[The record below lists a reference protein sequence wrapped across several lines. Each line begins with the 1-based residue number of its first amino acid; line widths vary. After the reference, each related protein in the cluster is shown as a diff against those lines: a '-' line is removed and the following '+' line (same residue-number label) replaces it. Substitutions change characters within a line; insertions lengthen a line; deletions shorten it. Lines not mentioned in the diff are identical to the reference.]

1 MSRFPLRPHPHL
13 YEINAWTWLEK
24 LSSRLGGIVKLADVP
39 DSEWDA
45 IAGRGFDI
53 VWLMGIW
60 QHSAEARRIELADP
74 ENRPLFDRVL
84 PGWQPEDVIG
94 SPYSIAQYT
103 PDARIG
109 SWDALDEVREKLR
122 ARGIAVFLDFVGNHT
137 ALDHPWTREHPDFY
151 VQGAETDFQRDPAG
165 FCKIE
170 GAKGPVFLALGRD
183 PYFPAWDDVA
193 QLNHF
198 SLAMRGA
205 LISELRKIAAHC
217 DGVRCD
223 MAMLQFNDVFE
234 RVWGRYLGEFEPPDT
249 EFWTDAHAA
258 VPDLVLLAEA
268 YWGTQQRLLD
278 LGFSFVYDKGLYD
291 AVRYEKMAD
300 VHARLAEPLSYQK
313 HLARF
318 LENHDEDRCAA
329 AFGPERLASVATFMG
344 TLPGMR
350 FYQESEIEGAKIHL
364 PVALRRALDEPRNPT
379 SAAIFEKILAIT
391 KQDIFH
397 NGHWGVLPIASESD
411 DTSGNL
417 AAYEWRFENA
427 WKVIVVNL
435 TGGASQGRISF
446 GDRSLPAQ
454 EYMFHDELDDV
465 RYPRSGDE
473 IRRLGLF
480 VRREA
485 FQSHLFDVS
494 PASSC

>member
-1 MSRFPLRPHPHL
+1 MSRFPLRHHPHL
-13 YEINAWTWLEK
+13 YEINTWAWLEK
-24 LSSRLGGIVKLADVP
+24 LSARLGRLVKVADVP

-84 PGWQPEDVIG
+84 PGWKPEDVIG
-94 SPYSIAQYT
+94 SPYSIAQYA
-103 PDARIG
+103 PDPRIG
-109 SWDALDEVREKLR
+109 TWDSLDEVREKLR
-122 ARGIAVFLDFVGNHT
+122 SRGIAVFLDFVGNHT
-137 ALDHPWTREHPDFY
+137 ALDHPWTREHPEFY
-151 VQGAETDFQRDPAG
+151 VQGTEADFERDPAG
-165 FCKIE
+165 FHKIE
-170 GAKGPVFLALGRD
+170 GSKGSVFVALGKD

-198 SLAMRGA
+198 SPEMRAA
-205 LISELRKIAAHC
+205 LIGELRKIAAHC

-223 MAMLQFNDVFE
+223 MAMLQFNEVFE
-234 RVWGRYLGEFEPPDT
+234 NVWGHYVHHLEPPDT
-249 EFWTDAHAA
+249 EFWSDARAA

-300 VHARLAEPLSYQK
+300 VHARLAEGLSYQK

-329 AFGPERLASVATFMG
+329 AFGPERLVSVVTFMG

-364 PVALRRALDEPRNPT
+364 PVALRRAVDEPPNPVSVALFRKDPRNDQAGHFSQGALEP
-379 SAAIFEKILAIT
+379 AA
-391 KQDIFH
+391 DR
-397 NGHWGVLPIASESD
+397 SEGD

-417 AAYEWRFENA
+417 VAYEWRFENA

-435 TGGASQGRISF
+435 TGAASEGRISF
-446 GDRSLPAQ
+446 GDRPLAGQ
-454 EYMFHDELDDV
+454 QYVFHDELDDT

-473 IRRLGLF
+473 IGGLGLF

-485 FQSHLFDVS
+485 FGAHFFDVS
-494 PASSC
+494 SA

>member
-1 MSRFPLRPHPHL
+1 MSRFPLRTHPHL
-13 YEINAWTWLEK
+13 YEINTWAWLEK
-24 LSSRLGGIVKLADVP
+24 LSTRLGRLVKLADVP
-39 DSEWDA
+39 DSEWDV

-53 VWLMGIW
+53 VWLMGVW

-74 ENRPLFDRVL
+74 KNKPVFDSVL
-84 PGWQPEDVIG
+84 PGWKPEDVIG
-94 SPYSIAQYT
+94 SPYSIAQYV
-103 PDARIG
+103 PDPRIG
-109 SWDALDEVREKLR
+109 TWDSLDRVREKLR
-122 ARGIAVFLDFVGNHT
+122 SRGIAVFLDFVGNHT
-137 ALDHPWTREHPDFY
+137 ALDHPWTREHPEFY
-151 VQGAETDFQRDPAG
+151 VQGTDADFQRDPSS

-170 GAKGPVFLALGRD
+170 SLKGPMILALGKD

-198 SLAMRGA
+198 SPEMRAA
-205 LISELRKIAAHC
+205 LIGELRKIAAHC

-223 MAMLQFNDVFE
+223 MAMLQFNDIFE
-234 RVWGRYLGEFEPPDT
+234 RVWNHSVRDIDPPDT
-249 EFWTDAHAA
+249 EFWADAHAA

-268 YWGTQQRLLD
+268 YWDTEQRLLD

-291 AVRYEKMAD
+291 AVRYQKIVE
-300 VHARLAEPLSYQK
+300 VHARLAEGLAYQK

-318 LENHDEDRCAA
+318 LENHDEDRCAT
-329 AFGPERLASVATFMG
+329 AFGPERLISVETLMG

-350 FYQESEIEGAKIHL
+350 FYQESEIEGSKIHL
-364 PVALRRALDEPRNPT
+364 PIALRRVADEPPNEV
-379 SAAIFEKILAIT
+379 SIAFFEKVLRIT

-397 NGHWGVLPIASESD
+397 NGRWNLLPITSEGE

-417 AAYEWRFENA
+417 VAYEWRLENV

-435 TGGASQGRISF
+435 TGAVSQGRIAF
-446 GDRSLPAQ
+446 GDRPLPEE
-454 EYMFHDELDDV
+454 EYVFHDDLDDI
-465 RYPRSGDE
+465 RYPRSGEE

-485 FQSHLFDVS
+485 FQAHLFDVS
-494 PASSC
+494 SGQ